1 MSMAQMQA
9 MKQTSAEMQA
19 AIGQMPDVD
28 DVAEQQWELNE
39 MLATTEEFTSAV
51 SAGFDVGAVNVA
63 DMEAELAG
71 LEGELAGIPVAPMAM
86 GAGAAPWG
94 AAAAQPYG
102 LPQQQQQQYLPQQQQ
117 QQQLV
122 PGYGGYGGGGGG
134 GGGAVP
140 SAPSAQPWLQQPA
153 NVPSAA
159 APPSSAYATGVSG
172 LKM

>member
-1 MSMAQMQA
+1 MSMAQVQA
-9 MKQTSAEMQA
+9 MKQSGAEMQA
-19 AIGQMPDVD
+19 AIAQLPDVD
-28 DVAEQQWELNE
+28 DVAEQQWEMNE
-39 MLATTEEFTSAV
+39 MLATTEEFTNAV

-102 LPQQQQQQYLPQQQQ
+102 LPQQQQQQQ

-122 PGYGGYGGGGGG
+122 PGYGGGGYG